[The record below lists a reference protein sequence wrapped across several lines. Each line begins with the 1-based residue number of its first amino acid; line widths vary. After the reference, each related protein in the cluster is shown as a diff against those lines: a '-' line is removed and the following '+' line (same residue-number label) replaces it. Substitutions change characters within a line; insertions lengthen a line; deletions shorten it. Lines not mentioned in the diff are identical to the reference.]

1 MAQVLD
7 CPHIELDGLY
17 HQPEWQAVEVE
28 EFRRSVEEAVSA
40 PTWVVDGNYSA
51 VRHCVWEA
59 ADTVVFLDMPLP
71 MVLSR
76 LVPRTVR
83 RVITQEELW
92 NGNRE
97 PWSNL
102 YTLDPQRSVIAWSV
116 THYAAMRQRY
126 LQAAE
131 DPQWSALE
139 FIRLCS
145 PFQVQQFM
153 KNFTEAVGK
162 GDA

>member
-1 MAQVLD
+1 VLG

-17 HQPEWQAVEVE
+17 HQADWQPLEVE
-28 EFRRSVEEAVSA
+28 EFRRRLDQAISV

-51 VRHCVWEA
+51 VRQHVWEE
-59 ADTVVFLDMPLP
+59 ADTVVFLDLPLSV
-71 MVLSR
+71 VLPR
-76 LVPRTVR
+76 LVLRTVR

-97 PWSNL
+97 PMANL

-116 THYAAMRQRY
+116 THFALVRQRY
-126 LQAAE
+126 TEATQ
-131 DPQWSALE
+131 DPRWSHLH

-145 PFQVQQFM
+145 ASQVQQFM
-153 KNFTEAVGK
+153 KNFTEAVAK
-162 GDA
+162 GER